1 MKAYSFVRWIALLSF
16 WITLSAMGAEKVDP
30 DEMTPKAIGGA
41 IDAGRKALEADTAL
55 GDAERQKAS
64 EGYAEAEKALQGSD
78 GIQAEFADLARM
90 VREAPRRIK
99 KLRARIGKPRKD
111 GKLDAIL
118 AKGNP
123 AMLKRMMDEKSHAL
137 LDAREAH
144 KKQMEALSELIVGTK
159 EASERIAANRKSLDR
174 IAADLAA
181 PPDESAPLA
190 RARLLSLE
198 ARGILLK
205 GELSLLTLRQDHHD
219 TLVELAQLERDV
231 AGMEIARYQSD
242 MDRIE
247 EAMRGLRKDPLQ
259 AREEAEKR
267 ALEAETLPDPLAA
280 IAREIAEYHAERDA
294 LAQEGKALAEKLRAT
309 KTRVDEIE
317 DDFQR
322 VRERM
327 AMVGASK
334 AIGDILRARRNT
346 LPSMRSY
353 RRASDERKD
362 RISRAMDRQLEID
375 ERLQHHGAARNVLRE
390 LAVALSDGRDGD
402 TSALE
407 EKAEEL
413 VRERRDLLNE
423 LQKVYGSHI
432 GSLTSLDLAERQLVS
447 VASDYLDY
455 IDDQLIW
462 IPDPGLKA
470 PDLSGADSRAGLSSQ
485 GTGERE
491 ESRYLPI
498 LWGLQTSARGLFW
511 LGSPGNWSRL
521 LADCIASMLRHPVL
535 SLLLLGLFVFLQ
547 TKKKRIESRLK
558 ALSADAGKITD
569 KAFVRFLEAVL
580 LSVLAIAGWPL
591 LMIGLGYG
599 LTRLPTVAPFS
610 AIIGEALFGTG
621 MVLAASLFL
630 LRANARD
637 GLGDRH
643 LRWPASIRE
652 ILIREFR
659 WAISVIASLG
669 FLASMTASDAAPLDV
684 RFLGREIFVVL
695 MAAVLVFLYR
705 LLHARGP
712 LMAIRYARVSE
723 REESDPVLQFHF
735 LWFSLLLLLPF
746 GLSILSLFG
755 YRTMALHL
763 NTHLEMSAWFL
774 VGLFLVREFVR
785 RYLDIAERRLRYQE
799 AVKKREEMQAQRARE
814 GGESDQSAP
823 LMEIPEIDFHE
834 LGGKAQRL
842 VHGGIVFCAVIGAW
856 LIWSDLLVA
865 LGFLTDA
872 NLSLYPGDT
881 VAEKGIT
888 LGNVTTVLILLVIT
902 VLAARNIPGV
912 LEIALLQRLP
922 LSIGG
927 RYAFTTLTQYGIVGA
942 GLVAIFDIVGLDW
955 SKIQWLVAALSVGLG
970 FGLQEI
976 VANFISGIILLFERP
991 IRVGDV
997 VTIDNTTGMVSRIR
1011 IRATTIVT
1019 WDKQEL
1025 LIPNKDLITGRLT
1038 NWTLSDKMSRIT
1050 ITVGIAYGSD
1060 VALAMKLLVEAATEH
1075 EEILKDPTPFST
1087 FEGFGDNA
1095 LTLVLRAYVGSLEN
1109 RLAIVTALHQAI
1121 NDKFNAAGLSIAFPQ
1136 RDIHLD
1142 ASKPLELR
1150 LVSRRG

>member
-1 MKAYSFVRWIALLSF
+1 MKAYSFVRWI
-16 WITLSAMGAEKVDP
+16 TLSAMGAQKVDP

-55 GDAERQKAS
+55 GDTERQKAS

-78 GIQAEFADLARM
+78 GIQAEFADLARI

-123 AMLKRMMDEKSHAL
+123 ATLERMMDEKSHAL
-137 LDAREAH
+137 LDARKAH

-159 EASERIAANRKSLDR
+159 EASERLAANRKSLDR

-181 PPDESAPLA
+181 PPPDESAPLA
-190 RARLLSLE
+190 RARLLSLK

-267 ALEAETLPDPLAA
+267 ALEAETLPGPLAA
-280 IAREIAEYHAERDA
+280 IAREIAKYHAERDA
-294 LAQEGKALAEKLRAT
+294 LAQEGKALAEKMRAT

-334 AIGDILRARRNT
+334 AIGDILRARRDT

-353 RRASDERKD
+353 RCASDERKD

-375 ERLQHHGAARNVLRE
+375 ERLQHHGAARNVVRE
-390 LAVALSDGRDGD
+390 LAVAPSDGRDGN

-462 IPDPGLKA
+462 IPDPGLDA
-470 PDLSGADSRAGLSSQ
+470 PRPSGTDSLGVFSQ
-485 GTGERE
+485 GTDAGKLD

-498 LWGLQTSARGLFW
+498 LWAVQTSARGLFW
-511 LGSPGNWSRL
+511 LGSPGNWLRL
-521 LADCIASMLRHPVL
+521 WKDCIASMLRHPVP
-535 SLLLLGLFVFLQ
+535 SLLVLGLFVFLQ
-547 TKKKRIESRLK
+547 TKKKRIEPRIE
-558 ALSADAGKITD
+558 ALSADAGRITD

-580 LSVLAIAGWPL
+580 LSVLVVAGWPL

-599 LTRLPTVAPFS
+599 LTRLPTADSFS

-659 WAISVIASLG
+659 WAIPVIVSFG
-669 FLASMTASDAAPLDV
+669 FLASVMVSDAAPLDV
-684 RFLGREIFVVL
+684 RFLGRGIFVVL

-712 LMAIRYARVSE
+712 LMAIRRARVSE

-763 NTHLEMSAWFL
+763 NTHLEMSVWFL

-834 LGGKAQRL
+834 LGEKA
-842 VHGGIVFCAVIGAW
+842 
-856 LIWSDLLVA
+856 
-865 LGFLTDA
+865 
-872 NLSLYPGDT
+872 
-881 VAEKGIT
+881 
-888 LGNVTTVLILLVIT
+888 
-902 VLAARNIPGV
+902 
-912 LEIALLQRLP
+912 
-922 LSIGG
+922 
-927 RYAFTTLTQYGIVGA
+927 
-942 GLVAIFDIVGLDW
+942 
-955 SKIQWLVAALSVGLG
+955 
-970 FGLQEI
+970 
-976 VANFISGIILLFERP
+976 
-991 IRVGDV
+991 
-997 VTIDNTTGMVSRIR
+997 
-1011 IRATTIVT
+1011 
-1019 WDKQEL
+1019 
-1025 LIPNKDLITGRLT
+1025 
-1038 NWTLSDKMSRIT
+1038 
-1050 ITVGIAYGSD
+1050 
-1060 VALAMKLLVEAATEH
+1060 
-1075 EEILKDPTPFST
+1075 
-1087 FEGFGDNA
+1087 
-1095 LTLVLRAYVGSLEN
+1095 
-1109 RLAIVTALHQAI
+1109 
-1121 NDKFNAAGLSIAFPQ
+1121 
-1136 RDIHLD
+1136 
-1142 ASKPLELR
+1142 
-1150 LVSRRG
+1150 